1 MIHYQGLKTENRNV
15 IMSDVYRD
23 SLELHRLRRGKLA
36 VSSKVS
42 LKDRSDL
49 SLAYTP
55 GVAAVSQAIAQDRG
69 LAYEYTMKRNAVAV
83 ITDGSAVLGL
93 GNIGPEAALPV
104 MEGKAVLF
112 KEFAGIDAIPLCLAT
127 QDTEEIIRTVK
138 LVAPVFGGINLE
150 DIAAPRC
157 FEIERRLIEEL
168 DMPVLHDDQR
178 GTATVVLAAL
188 INALKVRKTEAAAA
202 RVVINGAGAA
212 GTATAQLL
220 RQAGFEDIVVCDS
233 RGIISRGR
241 PDLNESKR
249 RLAETTNPRGL
260 SGLLGDALRQ
270 ADIFIGV
277 SVKGAL
283 SREMVLTMNP
293 GPIIFAM
300 ANPVPEIMPDEAKS
314 AGASVVAT
322 GRSDFPNQVN
332 NVLAFPGI
340 FRGALDNGVKRIESS
355 MLIAAARNLAAGVP
369 RPSPDRI
376 LPDALDRS
384 VAATVAAAI
393 RHG

>member
-1 MIHYQGLKTENRNV
+1 
-15 IMSDVYRD
+15 MSDVYRD

>member
-1 MIHYQGLKTENRNV
+1 
-15 IMSDVYRD
+15 MSDVYRD

-277 SVKGAL
+277 SVEGAL